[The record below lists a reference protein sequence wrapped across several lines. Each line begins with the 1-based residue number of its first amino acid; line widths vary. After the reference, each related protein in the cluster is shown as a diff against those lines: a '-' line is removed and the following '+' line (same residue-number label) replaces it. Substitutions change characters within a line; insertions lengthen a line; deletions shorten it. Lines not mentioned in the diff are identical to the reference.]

1 MKTRVLIT
9 MLKEIISGA
18 EKVEETV
25 EVALGSVKSGDLDIQ
40 FEGDSLEVGA
50 SVFVM
55 NEEEKVALPDG
66 SYETDEVRVLSKLK
80 MVL

>member
-1 MKTRVLIT
+1 MSENKSIIT

-18 EKVEETV
+18 EKVEDTV

-66 SYETDEVRVLSKLK
+66 SYETEGQVLSKLK